1 MQDKEKLS
9 MYVDIIKI
17 TIIICWVS
25 LVAFWLLKIFG
36 GNLFE
41 IMVENENFL
50 KFSELVQNS
59 WLKYLVSF
67 FTIVSLK
74 YLSICAI
81 CQRFYFKN
89 KDFVILVCALI
100 ANWAVVNFVPLKYS
114 IITSNFAYIIFI
126 IYGIVYQTNWKKL
139 FGLLAV
145 VFDFAFSTISM
156 IVRDIDLQ
164 VITDYL
170 VLLIL
175 CIDIYIMTGLY
186 YLYSNLIRIK
196 KENNYVDNR

>member
-67 FTIVSLK
+67 FTIFVAHYLFLGASCQEFIFKGKKLAIIILSIISVWLVSNFLPKSFCLYLPIYYGYLVQFVLCFIFQTGKKK
-74 YLSICAI
+74 YLGALV
-81 CQRFYFKN
+81 F
-89 KDFVILVCALI
+89 ILE
-100 ANWAVVNFVPLKYS
+100 S
-114 IITSNFAYIIFI
+114 
-126 IYGIVYQTNWKKL
+126 
-139 FGLLAV
+139 
-145 VFDFAFSTISM
+145 AFSFISFFIRNIPIHIISEYSM
-156 IVRDIDLQ
+156 GLILSIDL
-164 VITDYL
+164 
-170 VLLIL
+170 
-175 CIDIYIMTGLY
+175 YIMIALY
-186 YLYSNLIRIK
+186 YLYSNLLKLK
-196 KENNYVDNR
+196 KEN